1 MAGEV
6 LKNVLIIGGGLAGCT
21 AARELSSAG
30 IHCCIVEQS
39 RDIGGKVRGYGCKSD
54 SKCNNC
60 GLCAVGS
67 LWQDIREDSR
77 VRMLCSA
84 SVVDISQAD
93 GEFCVLI
100 QTENGKIEERFT
112 EIIVAAGFQDSD
124 QTAGAGY
131 DGSNFPR
138 VCTGNALELLM
149 KERSI
154 DSLFPEQPDS
164 IAFIMC
170 YGSRTRKER
179 AAYCSQVCCAYS
191 TRAAKV
197 MKQYYPGTEV
207 VFFYMDLQ
215 AVNPGNYAEELAA
228 RGIRFDRCRP
238 GEISFE
244 GKYPVVAYE
253 DAEGK
258 KQKRFDYLFLNTGI
272 HPDITGNTALAD
284 LTGLKV
290 ERSGFLGYVSEPLKS
305 GVYLAGCS
313 LFPMGILDTIASARN
328 TAAMLIN
335 KEARGSNWE
344 HEGGVQ

>member
-1 MAGEV
+1 
-6 LKNVLIIGGGLAGCT
+6 
-21 AARELSSAG
+21 
-30 IHCCIVEQS
+30 
-39 RDIGGKVRGYGCKSD
+39 
-54 SKCNNC
+54 
-60 GLCAVGS
+60 
-67 LWQDIREDSR
+67 
-77 VRMLCSA
+77 
-84 SVVDISQAD
+84 
-93 GEFCVLI
+93 
-100 QTENGKIEERFT
+100 
-112 EIIVAAGFQDSD
+112 
-124 QTAGAGY
+124 
-131 DGSNFPR
+131 
-138 VCTGNALELLM
+138 
-149 KERSI
+149 
-154 DSLFPEQPDS
+154 
-164 IAFIMC
+164 
-170 YGSRTRKER
+170 
-179 AAYCSQVCCAYS
+179 
-191 TRAAKV
+191 
-197 MKQYYPGTEV
+197 
-207 VFFYMDLQ
+207 MDLQ

>member
-1 MAGEV
+1 M
-6 LKNVLIIGGGLAGCT
+6 KNVLIIGGGLAGCT

-30 IHCCIVEQS
+30 IHCCIVEQN

-67 LWQDIREDSR
+67 LWQDIRENSKIK
-77 VRMLCSA
+77 MLCSA
-84 SVVDISQAD
+84 SVIDISQSD

-100 QTENGKIEERFT
+100 QTGGGKIEERFT
-112 EIIVAAGFQDSD
+112 EIIVAAGFQDSV
-124 QTAGAGY
+124 QAAGAGY
-131 DGSNFPR
+131 DSSEFPR

-164 IAFIMC
+164 IAFMMC
-170 YGSRTRKER
+170 YGSRTIKER

-215 AVNPGNYAEELAA
+215 AVNPGNYAEELAS
-228 RGIRFDRCRP
+228 RGIRFERCRP
-238 GEISFE
+238 AGISFE
-244 GKYPVVAYE
+244 GDYPVVAYE
-253 DAEGK
+253 DAEGR

-272 HPDITGNTALAD
+272 HPDIVGNTSLAD

-290 ERSGFLGYVSEPLKS
+290 DQNGFLGYVSEPLET
-305 GVYLAGCS
+305 GVYVVGCS
-313 LFPMGILDTIASARN
+313 RFPMGILDTIASARN
-328 TAAMLIN
+328 AAAMLIN
-335 KEARGSNWE
+335 RAARDSNWE